1 MLFEEKRTDV
11 LYQFLNLRYTLYT
24 EIQKQFLLLLRL
36 SIVGTR
42 HARVVE
48 ASDSKT
54 NVISTHK
61 FESCWRRLTL
71 AEMAKL

>member
-11 LYQFLNLRYTLYT
+11 LYQFLNLRYTFYT
-24 EIQKQFLLLLRL
+24 EIQKRFLLRL

-42 HARVVE
+42 HARVIE

-71 AEMAKL
+71 AEMEKL